1 MYDFK
6 DIQKGPIAS
15 VVTSVN
21 ESVLNAVCSTGQTE
35 KESEIYAVNFI
46 TDRKGNVLTYPN
58 SFYSGIA
65 SAPIRPSRI
74 L

>member
-1 MYDFK
+1 MTFK

-35 KESEIYAVNFI
+35 KESEIYAV
-46 TDRKGNVLTYPN
+46 K
-58 SFYSGIA
+58 FYH
-65 SAPIRPSRI
+65 
-74 L
+74 